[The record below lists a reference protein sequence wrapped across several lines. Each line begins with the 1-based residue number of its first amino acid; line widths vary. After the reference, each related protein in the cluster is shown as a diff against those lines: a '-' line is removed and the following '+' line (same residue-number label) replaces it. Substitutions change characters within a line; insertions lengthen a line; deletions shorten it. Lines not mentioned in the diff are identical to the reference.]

1 MLGDE
6 RSLVSLGNGM
16 VSLSNSL
23 EPIFGPIKVLLC
35 KGSCKVSTSYHY

>member
-23 EPIFGPIKVLLC
+23 EHYPPAY
-35 KGSCKVSTSYHY
+35 KGSIVQGEL